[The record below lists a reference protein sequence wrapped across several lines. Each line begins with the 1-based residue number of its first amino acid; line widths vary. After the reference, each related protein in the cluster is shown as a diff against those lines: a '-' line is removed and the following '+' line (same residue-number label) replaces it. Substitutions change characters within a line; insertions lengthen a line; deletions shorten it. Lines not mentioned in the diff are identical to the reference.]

1 MNEIYVIIQ
10 VIGNYET
17 VVDKAYW
24 YYTEA
29 QDKVTEL
36 EENYHRKG
44 YVDFEF
50 NVKTLEL
57 IGLK

>member
-17 VVDKAYW
+17 VLDKAYCN
-24 YYTEA
+24 YAEA
-29 QDKVTEL
+29 QDRAIEL
-36 EENYHRKG
+36 EKNYHRKG
-44 YVDFEF
+44 YTDFKF